1 MRHIHIIKQT
11 IAINLT
17 TYEKYS
23 SSSEYFF
30 VLLNSKGIAKPG
42 AIMLLKRESK
52 FGFVKK
58 IVKWLEFGIGCQR
71 FFTI

>member
-17 TYEKYS
+17 MYEKYS

-52 FGFVKK
+52 LGFVK
-58 IVKWLEFGIGCQR
+58 ISSNGLNSDSDV
-71 FFTI
+71 

>member
-17 TYEKYS
+17 TYEKYSSSS

-52 FGFVKK
+52 LGFVK
-58 IVKWLEFGIGCQR
+58 ISSNGLNSDSDV
-71 FFTI
+71 